1 MRTIKIVLLIALVL
15 LIQIQIKAQRTAY
28 YENVQKDIELSKEI
42 GETAPL
48 SWWGSNDTDPS
59 TIACLTQKNFYK

>member
-1 MRTIKIVLLIALVL
+1 MLDSFR
-15 LIQIQIKAQRTAY
+15 
-28 YENVQKDIELSKEI
+28 NVQKDIELSKEI